1 MYRIS
6 VEQHFDAAHFLRGY
20 QGKCEA
26 LHGHRFRVV
35 AKITASGVN
44 EVGLAY
50 DFTVLKQQLGE
61 ILSRFDHT
69 YLDDLPPFA
78 LGRTV
83 WDNWLNDLPPFDKI
97 NPSSENIAATIYN
110 ELKLKVAGAPI
121 SLSCVEVWE
130 SPQSGVAYSPD

>member
-1 MYRIS
+1 MYQIS

-35 AKITASGVN
+35 VKITASEVD

-50 DFTVLKQQLGE
+50 DFTVLKQQLGD
-61 ILSRFDHT
+61 ILSSFDHT
-69 YLDDLPPFA
+69 C
-78 LGRTV
+78 
-83 WDNWLNDLPPFDKI
+83 LNDVPPFDKI

-110 ELKLKVAGAPI
+110 ELQPKLAGAPV
-121 SLSCVEVWE
+121 SLSYVEVWE

>member
-1 MYRIS
+1 MYQIS

-26 LHGHRFRVV
+26 VHGHRFRAVV
-35 AKITASGVN
+35 KVKASGVN
-44 EVGLAY
+44 DIGIAY
-50 DFTVLKQQLGE
+50 DFAELKRHLAD

-69 YLDDLPPFA
+69 C
-78 LGRTV
+78 
-83 WDNWLNDLPPFDKI
+83 LNDMPPFDEI
-97 NPSSENIAATIYN
+97 NPSSENIAATIYD
-110 ELKLKVAGAPI
+110 ELKLKLAGVPV